1 MVGLAPSQA
10 GIPQESPEIAG
21 KHVFKNAEKYSDL
34 GASILRIFTATCLK
48 VRLCMILSS
57 FFHAFRASFEK
68 RTSREMQKLHF
79 EREVLQ
85 KLTSGQ
91 ENSDF
96 AWEVA
101 RSREKVAYRVDGT
114 PTLESMVS
122 RETSRNK

>member
-1 MVGLAPSQA
+1 
-10 GIPQESPEIAG
+10 
-21 KHVFKNAEKYSDL
+21 
-34 GASILRIFTATCLK
+34 
-48 VRLCMILSS
+48 
-57 FFHAFRASFEK
+57 
-68 RTSREMQKLHF
+68 MQKLHF

-96 AWEVA
+96 AREVA

-122 RETSRNK
+122 RETSRKKSRLSVRFLSFRRKVMQKLNIPKSLFGNTVKRECFAHARLCIFVIDFALLLLWFTQTTIQKTE